1 MSIIEPASAA
11 ILLAAIVL
19 CVKVGY
25 LEARWVLWRLS
36 GRREGFWPGLSPRG
50 ARAAGLLLHAG
61 AALLGAAA
69 IDAWFIEPHRLE
81 VSFTEMRSPKVL
93 PATGRL
99 RIILLADV
107 HAERAVPDVERV
119 AALTAGLE
127 PDIVVFTGD
136 YLNEPEAQPRM
147 ERLLRAAARAAP
159 AFWVLGNID
168 LGVPGLE
175 PALAA
180 LPVRRLR
187 REAARLEVRGTTVT
201 VMGLDVGDEPFLA
214 RDAVRLKA
222 AGGAGPSVLLF
233 HYPDIGP
240 EAAKAGFDLVLA
252 GHTHGGQV
260 RVPFYGALMTL
271 SAYGKRFEAGLY
283 RLGAT
288 AMYVSRGLGME
299 GGIAPRVRF
308 LCRPE
313 LAVIDLLPG

>member
-1 MSIIEPASAA
+1 MTMAA
-11 ILLAAIVL
+11 
-19 CVKVGY
+19 
-25 LEARWVLWRLS
+25 
-36 GRREGFWPGLSPRG
+36 
-50 ARAAGLLLHAG
+50 
-61 AALLGAAA
+61 AALDGWLV
-69 IDAWFIEPHRLE
+69 EPRWLD
-81 VSFTEMRSPKVL
+81 VSFTELRSPKVL
-93 PATGRL
+93 PATGRV
-99 RIILLADV
+99 RIVLLADI
-107 HAERAVPDVERV
+107 HAERSVPDVDRV
-119 AALTAGLE
+119 AALTRDLK
-127 PDIVVFTGD
+127 PDIVAFTGD
-136 YLNEPEAQPRM
+136 FLNEPEAQPRM
-147 ERLLRAAARAAP
+147 EALLRAAAQAAP

-175 PALAA
+175 AALAA

-187 REAARLEVRGTTVT
+187 REAARLEVRGTTLT
-201 VMGLDVGDEPFLA
+201 LMGLDVGDEPFLP
-214 RDAVRLKA
+214 RDAVRLGA
-222 AGGAGPSVLLF
+222 TGGAGPSVLLF

-240 EAAKAGFDLVLA
+240 AAAEAGFDLVLA

-288 AMYVSRGLGME
+288 AMVVSRGLGME